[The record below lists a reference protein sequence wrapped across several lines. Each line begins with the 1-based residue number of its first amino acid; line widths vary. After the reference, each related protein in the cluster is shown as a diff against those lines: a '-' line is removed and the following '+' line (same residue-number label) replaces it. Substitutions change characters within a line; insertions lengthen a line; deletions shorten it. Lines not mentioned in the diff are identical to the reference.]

1 MWVPPPDWSVRTLML
16 VGASVWTGVE
26 VICWSLCPSL
36 SLTVTVG
43 LQPSLWVGC
52 LIQPLMRCP
61 CLLHMTTLFTFSIT
75 FLWSLLELHCK
86 LLSNSPSVYILPLLF
101 FLQLSLVKI
110 NTFFS
115 IQLCWLSSLC
125 SLIQYDFISVWLFC
139 SVPYGSV
146 PIRTPSPNIEKQST
160 WFELQAFKTE
170 CKQTSFLYLIR
181 LFQVFHYSNKND

>member
-110 NTFFS
+110 NTFFLYSTMLALFPLLSYPIWLHFCLVVLLCTIRVCANKNTITKYWKAVYLIWTTS
-115 IQLCWLSSLC
+115 IQNW
-125 SLIQYDFISVWLFC
+125 V
-139 SVPYGSV
+139 
-146 PIRTPSPNIEKQST
+146 
-160 WFELQAFKTE
+160 
-170 CKQTSFLYLIR
+170 
-181 LFQVFHYSNKND
+181 